1 MTGDATAREGR
12 PRLLL
17 LSMYPLD
24 RGLWG
29 ATTRITQLRDALAR
43 RVELDVISGTRS
55 ARAAALARY
64 LAARR
69 LRGLAAI
76 YVENATTLPGPL
88 DLAFLAVAR
97 ARRIAILTYVRDA
110 QQLFPEYYAANS
122 LKRRA
127 SRALF
132 LPATRALVRLS
143 TTVAFP
149 SRGLAVAVLGNGPRA
164 KTAPLLPP
172 GSRLADAGPV
182 NPLAR
187 ALLFVGSLRYPAHGG
202 SILLEAME
210 LARGRASDVELICV
224 SRPGEEPAGP
234 RPAWLRLVHAEG
246 REIDALLPEVLA
258 TITPRR
264 KTPYN
269 DLAVP
274 IKVMEYLG
282 YRRPLIVTDTTET
295 ADIVRRA
302 GCGVVVP
309 DTVQGL
315 ADGIAAVTDAPADQ
329 LLRWGEAARTAAVAN
344 SWDLRAARI
353 LELLGVDAGAAP

>member
-1 MTGDATAREGR
+1 MRNGG

-24 RGLWG
+24 RGIWG
-29 ATTRITQLRDALAR
+29 ATARITQLRDALAR
-43 RVELDVISGTRS
+43 RVVVDVLSGTR
-55 ARAAALARY
+55 AVRAAALARY
-64 LAARR
+64 LAAGR
-69 LRGLAAI
+69 LRDVAAI

-97 ARRIAILTYVRDA
+97 ARGIPILTYVRDA
-110 QQLFPEYYAANS
+110 QQLFPEYYAVTS
-122 LKRRA
+122 LKRRV

-132 LPATRALVRLS
+132 LPSTRTLMRLS

-149 SRGLAVAVLGNGPRA
+149 SRGLAAAVLGDARRA
-164 KTAPLLPP
+164 NAAPLLPP

-182 NPLAR
+182 NPEAR
-187 ALLFVGSLRYPAHGG
+187 ALLFVGGLRYPAHGG

-210 LARGRASDVELICV
+210 LARARPSDLELICV

-234 RPAWLRLVHAEG
+234 RPAWLRLVRAEG

-258 TITPRR
+258 TITPRH

-282 YRRPLIVTDTTET
+282 YRRPMIVTDTTET
-295 ADIVRRA
+295 AEIVRGA

-315 ADGIAAVTDAPADQ
+315 ADGISAVTDAPADQ
-329 LLRWGEAARTAAVAN
+329 LLRWGEAAGTAAMAN
-344 SWDLRAARI
+344 SWDTRAARI
-353 LELLGVDAGAAP
+353 LDLLGVDAEAAP

>member
-1 MTGDATAREGR
+1 MSGGGARRGAR

-43 RVELDVISGTRS
+43 RVELDVIAGTRLP
-55 ARAAALARY
+55 RAAALARY
-64 LAARR
+64 LAGGR

-97 ARRIAILTYVRDA
+97 ARRIPILTYVRDA
-110 QQLFPEYYAANS
+110 QQLFPEYYAADS

-132 LPATRALVRLS
+132 LPATRALMRVS
-143 TTVAFP
+143 TLVAFP
-149 SRGLAVAVLGNGPRA
+149 SRGLAAAVLGEGRRA
-164 KTAPLLPP
+164 ETAPLLPP
-172 GSRLADAGPV
+172 GSRPSGAGPV
-182 NPLAR
+182 DPRAH
-187 ALLFVGSLRYPAHGG
+187 ALLFVGGLRYPAHGG
-202 SILLEAME
+202 TILVEAMQI
-210 LARGRASDVELICV
+210 ARASHGDLELICV
-224 SRPGEEPAGP
+224 SRPGEEAPGP
-234 RPAWLRLVHAEG
+234 QPPWLRVVRAEG
-246 REIDALLPEVLA
+246 PEIDELLPDVLA
-258 TITPRR
+258 CITPRR

-282 YRRPLIVTDTTET
+282 YGRPLIVTDTTET
-295 ADIVRRA
+295 AAIVRTA

-309 DTVQGL
+309 DTAEGL
-315 ADGIAAVTDAPADQ
+315 ADGISAVADAPAEQ
-329 LLRWGEAARTAAVAN
+329 LIRWGEAASAAAAAN
-344 SWDLRAARI
+344 SWDARAARI
-353 LELLGVDAGAAP
+353 LELLGVSA

>member
-1 MTGDATAREGR
+1 MTGIATAREGR

-55 ARAAALARY
+55 ARAVAVARY
-64 LAARR
+64 LAAGR
-69 LRGLAAI
+69 LRGVAAI

-88 DLAFLAVAR
+88 DLAFLALAG
-97 ARRIAILTYVRDA
+97 ARRIPILTYVRDA
-110 QQLFPEYYAANS
+110 QQLFPEYYAINS
-122 LKRRA
+122 LKRRV
-127 SRALF
+127 SRVLF
-132 LPATRALVRLS
+132 LPATRALMRLS
-143 TTVAFP
+143 TTVTFP
-149 SRGLAVAVLGNGPRA
+149 SRGLAAAVLGDGQRA
-164 KTAPLLPP
+164 KRAPLLPP
-172 GSRLADAGPV
+172 GSRLADADPV
-182 NPLAR
+182 DPGAR
-187 ALLFVGSLRYPAHGG
+187 ALLFVGGLRYPAHGG

-210 LARGRASDVELICV
+210 LARARSSDLELICV
-224 SRPGEEPAGP
+224 SRPGEEPDGP
-234 RPAWLRLVHAEG
+234 LPAWLRLVRAEG
-246 REIDALLPEVLA
+246 AAIDALLPGVLA

-282 YRRPLIVTDTTET
+282 YRRPMIVTDTTET
-295 ADIVRRA
+295 AEIVRAA

-309 DTVQGL
+309 DAVQGL
-315 ADGIAAVTDAPADQ
+315 ADGITAVTDAPPDQ
-329 LLRWGEAARTAAVAN
+329 LLRWGEAARTAALAN
-344 SWDLRAARI
+344 SWDARAARI

>member
-1 MTGDATAREGR
+1 MTGDAAAREGG

-24 RGLWG
+24 AGLWG

-43 RVELDVISGTRS
+43 RVRLDVISGTRS
-55 ARAAALARY
+55 ARAAGLARY
-64 LAARR
+64 LAAGR
-69 LRGLAAI
+69 LRGVAAI

-97 ARRIAILTYVRDA
+97 ARRIPILTYVRDA
-110 QQLFPEYYAANS
+110 QQLFPEYYAATS

-132 LPATRALVRLS
+132 LPATRALMRLS

-149 SRGLAVAVLGNGPRA
+149 SRGLAAAVLGAGRRA
-164 KTAPLLPP
+164 RTAPLLPP

-182 NPLAR
+182 NPGAR
-187 ALLFVGSLRYPAHGG
+187 ALLFVGGLRYPAHGG
-202 SILLEAME
+202 AILLDAME
-210 LARGRASDVELICV
+210 QVRGRSSELELVCV
-224 SRPGEEPAGP
+224 SRPGEEPPGDP
-234 RPAWLRLVHAEG
+234 PAWLRIVRAEG
-246 REIDALLPEVLA
+246 REIDALLPDVLA
-258 TITPRR
+258 SITPRR

-282 YRRPLIVTDTTET
+282 YGRPLIVTDTTET
-295 ADIVRRA
+295 AEIVRGAR
-302 GCGVVVP
+302 CGVVVP
-309 DTVQGL
+309 DTVEGL
-315 ADGIAAVTDAPADQ
+315 VDGITAVADAPAEQ
-329 LLRWGEAARTAAVAN
+329 LITWGEAARAAAVAN
-344 SWDLRAARI
+344 SWDARATTI
-353 LELLGVDAGAAP
+353 LELVGVAA

>member
-1 MTGDATAREGR
+1 MTGGATGR
-12 PRLLL
+12 RRLRLLL

-55 ARAAALARY
+55 VRGAALARY
-64 LAARR
+64 LAAGR
-69 LRGLAAI
+69 LRRVAAI

-97 ARRIAILTYVRDA
+97 ARRIPILTYVRDA
-110 QQLFPEYYAANS
+110 QQLFPEYYALTS
-122 LKRRA
+122 LKRRV

-132 LPATRALVRLS
+132 LPATRALMRLS
-143 TTVAFP
+143 TTVTFP
-149 SRGLAVAVLGNGPRA
+149 SRGLATAVLPDAERA

-172 GSRLADAGPV
+172 GSRLANVGPV
-182 NPLAR
+182 NPEAR
-187 ALLFVGSLRYPAHGG
+187 ALLFVGGLRYPVHGG

-210 LARGRASDVELICV
+210 LARTRSSNLELICV

-234 RPAWLRLVHAEG
+234 QPAWLRLVRAEG
-246 REIDALLPEVLA
+246 WEIDALLPEVLA

-295 ADIVRRA
+295 ADIVHAA

-315 ADGIAAVTDAPADQ
+315 ADGIVAVTNAPADQ
-329 LLRWGEAARTAAVAN
+329 LRRWGEAARTAAVAN
-344 SWDLRAARI
+344 SWDARAARI
-353 LELLGVDAGAAP
+353 LDLLGVEAEAAP

>member
-1 MTGDATAREGR
+1 M
-12 PRLLL
+12 

-29 ATTRITQLRDALAR
+29 ATTRITQLRDALAS
-43 RVELDVISGTRS
+43 RVRLDVVSGTRS
-55 ARAAALARY
+55 VRAAALTRY

-69 LRGLAAI
+69 LRGVSAI

-88 DLAFLAVAR
+88 DLAFLAMAR
-97 ARRIAILTYVRDA
+97 ARRIPILTYVRDA
-110 QQLFPEYYAANS
+110 QQLFPEYYRVTS
-122 LKRRA
+122 LKRRV

-132 LPATRALVRLS
+132 LPATRALMRLS

-149 SRGLAVAVLGNGPRA
+149 SPGLAAAVLGDARRA
-164 KTAPLLPP
+164 KNAPLLPP
-172 GSRLADAGPV
+172 GSRLTDAGPV
-182 NPLAR
+182 NPAAR
-187 ALLFVGSLRYPAHGG
+187 ALLFVGGLRYPAHGG
-202 SILLEAME
+202 SILLEAMQ
-210 LARGRASDVELICV
+210 LARARSSDLELICV

-234 RPAWLRLVHAEG
+234 RPAWLRLVRAEG

-295 ADIVRRA
+295 AEIVRAA
-302 GCGVVVP
+302 GCGVVAP

-315 ADGIAAVTDAPADQ
+315 ADGIAAVTNATADQ

-344 SWDLRAARI
+344 SWDARAARI
-353 LELLGVDAGAAP
+353 LDLLGIGA